1 MNRAAAEYA
10 RREIARHPAVQA
22 LGVLEE
28 CPEGLRL
35 TFDLDL
41 GFGHRWLTAGIS
53 PGGVAPVETVRF
65 DFDAAYPGAA
75 PEPSY
80 RPDLGRSF
88 PHVQPWLTWD
98 DRPVPCLT
106 EAPLDDFHA
115 ARGVTGLVSQFVI
128 WLRNAAAG
136 RLIDPVQG
144 WEPSRR
150 DSYADIVV
158 THTRALRA
166 LPDDPRLAPL
176 GSAYLQARFC
186 ALTAKTG
193 ESHWLGEVDDTVR
206 LDDAGLGAQTEG
218 PLTTGRTV
226 AVALWATGAEGERP
240 PYFDIYAP
248 DDVSVLG
255 DLVRKADEFRV
266 GRRLKFALEL
276 LTSRQPRGGSHRVL
290 PVVVILL
297 VRRPVHLAN
306 LDSPIEIFA
315 YRIQLPFAG
324 SAARLDPVIPVTR
337 MAVRDQLSTELLR
350 RMSGTN
356 RPGVRWALLGA
367 GSLGSKVGL
376 HLSREGAPPEAVVD
390 RSGLAPH
397 NLARHALTP
406 SSLPLGLGWAGY
418 KADAV
423 ADAMRSVTR
432 REVLSLPMEASAALA
447 TLQAVS
453 GPPEVIV
460 NTTAA
465 LAVRTSAVLTAAGAA
480 RWIDGE
486 MFDRAALGV
495 LRTEGPERNP
505 NVEELA
511 GAGYVIAYRDPK
523 LAPHVFEAG
532 LSIVALGEGCG
543 SATMVANDASVS
555 VQAALIAEAISG
567 HLAAMPQTGLI
578 ETWRRE
584 GGGAAYDRAVV
595 APFVRVDLGDGW
607 SLSLSGAVAGAID
620 TDIAAWPRV
629 ETGGALIGRVSLTT
643 RTVYALEVIPAPPD
657 SRRLP
662 TFFELGVAGLD
673 DTITAWTAG
682 TGGALY
688 CVGTWHSH
696 LGPAAPSGID
706 RATAGRLGDHSPYPL
721 ALLIRGRDGY
731 SGVLAAIKEDP
742 Q

>member
-10 RREIARHPAVQA
+10 RRDIGRHPAVRD

-28 CPEGLRL
+28 GPEGLRL
-35 TFDLDL
+35 TFGLDL
-41 GFGHRWLTAGIS
+41 GFGHHWLTAGTS
-53 PGGVAPVETVRF
+53 PGGVAPVETVRL
-65 DFDAAYPGAA
+65 DFGAAYPGAA

-80 RPDLGRSF
+80 RPDLGRAF
-88 PHVQPWLTWD
+88 PHVQPWLTGD
-98 DRPVPCLT
+98 GRPIPCLT
-106 EAPLDDFHA
+106 EVPIDDFHA
-115 ARGVTGLVSQFVI
+115 AQGVAGLVSQFVI

-158 THTRALRA
+158 ADTRALRA
-166 LPDDPRLAPL
+166 LPDNPGLAPL

-186 ALTAKTG
+186 ALTGRTG
-193 ESHWLGEVDDTVR
+193 GTHWLGEVDDAVR
-206 LDDAGLGAQTEG
+206 LDDAGLGAQSEG
-218 PLTTGRTV
+218 PMTTGRTV
-226 AVALWATGAEGERP
+226 AVALWATAGRGDQP
-240 PYFDIYAP
+240 PSFDIYAP
-248 DDVSVLG
+248 DDVSLLG
-255 DLVRKADEFRV
+255 DLVRKADEFKV

-276 LTSRQPRGGSHRVL
+276 LTSRQPYGGSHRVL
-290 PVVVILL
+290 PVVVLLL
-297 VRRPVHLAN
+297 VRRPIHLAN

-324 SAARLDPVIPVTR
+324 SAARLDPAIPVTR
-337 MAVRDQLSTELLR
+337 MAVRDQVSAELLR
-350 RMSGTN
+350 RMSGTTG
-356 RPGVRWALLGA
+356 PAARWALLGA

-376 HLSREGAPPEAVVD
+376 HLSREGSPPEAVVD

-406 SSLPLGLGWAGY
+406 SSLPHGLGWAGY

-432 REVLSLPMEASAALA
+432 REVISLPVEASSGIALLQDA
-447 TLQAVS
+447 TA
-453 GPPEVIV
+453 PPEVIV

-465 LAVRTSAVLTAAGAA
+465 LAVRTSAVLPATGAA

-486 MFDRAALGV
+486 MFNRAALGI

-511 GAGYVIAYRDPK
+511 GVGYVMAYHDPK
-523 LAPHVFEAG
+523 LARHVFEVG
-532 LSIVALGEGCG
+532 LSLVALGEGCG
-543 SATMVANDASVS
+543 AATMVADDARVS
-555 VQAALIAEAISG
+555 LQAALIAEAVSG
-567 HLAAMPQTGLI
+567 HLAAMPQTGLL
-578 ETWRRE
+578 ETWRRD
-584 GGGAAYDRAVV
+584 GGGAAYDCAIVP
-595 APFVRVDLGDGW
+595 PFVRVDLGDGW
-607 SLSLSGAVAGAID
+607 TLSLSGAVARAID
-620 TDIAAWPRV
+620 TDMAAWPQA

-643 RTVYALEVIPAPPD
+643 RTIYALEVIPAPPD
-657 SRRLP
+657 SRRSP

-673 DTITAWTAG
+673 DAIAAWSSG

-696 LGPAAPSGID
+696 LGPASPSGMD

-721 ALLIRGRDGY
+721 ALLIKGSDGY
-731 SGVLAAIKEDP
+731 RGVLAAIKEEP